1 MWEELKESARNKNY
15 RDRTLSENMALLRAE
30 RPDEWQMD
38 DFIRQA
44 IKLEE
49 EINLLRSNA

>member
-38 DFIRQA
+38 EFIRQA

-49 EINLLRSNA
+49 EINLLRSNT